1 MERENANAKCM
12 CGARKKRG
20 ARVIKGQPRIVSRRR
35 RMRDGGKGKR
45 IAMRNGC
52 GDRDTVGV
60 RIYMEC
66 KKREGEWTRD
76 DDEKEERERGKSK
89 DEESGRLSRHEIE

>member
-1 MERENANAKCM
+1 
-12 CGARKKRG
+12 
-20 ARVIKGQPRIVSRRR
+20 
-35 RMRDGGKGKR
+35 
-45 IAMRNGC
+45 
-52 GDRDTVGV
+52 
-60 RIYMEC
+60 MEC